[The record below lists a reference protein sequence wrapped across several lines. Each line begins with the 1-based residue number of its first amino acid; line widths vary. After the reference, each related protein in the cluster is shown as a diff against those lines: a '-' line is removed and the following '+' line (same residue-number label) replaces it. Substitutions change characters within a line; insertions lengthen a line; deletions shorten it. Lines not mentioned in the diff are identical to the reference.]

1 MSRGVPPKLS
11 ITQSATLQQQLDG
24 PQILIVDDE
33 PVIGDICS
41 RALTNCRVSQASDG
55 RRALQLIDKTDFDL
69 ILTDVNMPDIG
80 GIELLRTIKEKQPNQ
95 SVIIMTGYAC
105 RDTILEAL
113 KADADDFISKPIN
126 LLHRQTLVNKA
137 LEKKALKAELLQL
150 KRMDRLKTDFLGM
163 ISHKL
168 NNPVTAISLFF
179 QNVGQGTIDLD
190 DPSFREYLTLTHKE
204 SDGLLGLIQSLLVYS
219 DLVLDNSPL
228 KKIPTD
234 LCRLT
239 REVITEIQKNLD
251 NKKLNLNLDCSVSR
265 QPIDIDQ
272 QRIRFVI
279 RALFEN
285 AINASADG
293 ESIHISLT
301 TDASAAT
308 ISIAITDSGPGIPIS
323 EQAKVFEKFYQ
334 IETSTP
340 ARAKGFGLGLYY
352 ARLFTRMHDGTLTL
366 KSSPGSGT
374 SAVISLPL

>member
-1 MSRGVPPKLS
+1 MSRGIPPKLS
-11 ITQSATLQQQLDG
+11 ITQSATVEQRLDG

-41 RALTNCRVSQASDG
+41 RALIDCRVSQASDG
-55 RRALQLIDKTDFDL
+55 RQALQLIDKTDFDL

-95 SVIIMTGYAC
+95 AVIIMTGYAC

-126 LLHRQTLVNKA
+126 LLHLQTLVNKT

-179 QNVGQGTIDLD
+179 QNIEQGTIDLN

-234 LCRLT
+234 LSRLT

-251 NKKLNLNLDCSVSR
+251 SKKLNLSIDCSVSS

-272 QRIRFVI
+272 HRIRFVI

-285 AINASADG
+285 SINASAYG
-293 ESIHISLT
+293 SNIHVNLT
-301 TDASAAT
+301 TDASTAT
-308 ISIAITDSGPGIPIS
+308 LIITDSGPGIPLS
-323 EQAKVFEKFYQ
+323 EQTKIFEKFYQ
-334 IETSTP
+334 IETSPP